1 MVHQKAGN
9 FGYLLFCFDNFSIA
23 FFALKKYNKDIL
35 ILYGVTLMT
44 DKIKGRSPNLDIIR
58 IFALFCVVGVHFFVH
73 TNFYAYPIDCTNM
86 YIMTVL
92 RSFFAICVPLFII
105 LTGYLMK
112 NKTLSAKFYMS
123 IVKTLCIYLLASFA
137 NYIYRI
143 AVIKDGM
150 SVLSM
155 LTGILNFTTA
165 EYAWY
170 VEMYIGLF
178 LLIPFLNLIYNNL
191 QSKTHKLVLIIT
203 LIALTSAPS
212 VLNVWNFAAPSS
224 FLLPSANTHYINL
237 IPDWWCGIYPVT
249 YYFIGCWLR
258 EYGIGISCRKN
269 AVLLAVSVIFW
280 GMFNIYRSYPS
291 AFSAGPWIEW
301 YGLPQVINAT
311 LVFSLLLCIKAD
323 NVPKSL
329 HRPLKVLSDLTFGA
343 YLMSWVFDHFFY
355 THIGRIV
362 PDMAAWLKWM
372 PLMIALTFVCSLA
385 ASFVLNVIYNVCYKA
400 FVKCFV
406 KKSA

>member
-1 MVHQKAGN
+1 MA
-9 FGYLLFCFDNFSIA
+9 
-23 FFALKKYNKDIL
+23 
-35 ILYGVTLMT
+35 
-44 DKIKGRSPNLDIIR
+44 DKTQGRSPNLDIIR

-73 TNFYAYPIDCTNM
+73 THFYAYPVNNISM
-86 YIMTVL
+86 YILTVL

-112 NKTLSAKFYMS
+112 NKTLSANFYIG

-137 NYIYRI
+137 NYIYRV

-155 LTGILNFTTA
+155 FTGILNFTTA
-165 EYAWY
+165 EYGWY

-191 QSKTHKLVLIIT
+191 QSKSHKLALIIT
-203 LIALTSAPS
+203 LVVLTSAPS
-212 VLNVWNFAAPSS
+212 VLNVWNFASLSS
-224 FLLPSANTHYINL
+224 FAIPSANTHYINL

-258 EYGIGISCRKN
+258 EYGLGISGRRN

-280 GMFNIYRSYPS
+280 GLFNIYRSFP
-291 AFSAGPWIEW
+291 ATFVAGPWIEW
-301 YGLPQVINAT
+301 YGFPQICNAT
-311 LVFSLLLCIKAD
+311 LIFGLLLNIKAKS
-323 NVPKSL
+323 VPQKL

-343 YLMSWVFDHFFY
+343 YLMSWVFDDFFY
-355 THIGRIV
+355 SFFGTMMS
-362 PDMAAWLKWM
+362 DMTSWLKFM
-372 PLMIALTFVCSLA
+372 PVMIALTFVCSLA
-385 ASFVLNVIYNVCYKA
+385 ASFVLNAIYNICYKA

-406 KKSA
+406 EKSA

>member
-1 MVHQKAGN
+1 M
-9 FGYLLFCFDNFSIA
+9 I
-23 FFALKKYNKDIL
+23 
-35 ILYGVTLMT
+35 
-44 DKIKGRSPNLDIIR
+44 DKNKGRSPNLDIIR

-73 TNFYAYPIDCTNM
+73 TDFYAYPINSINM

-112 NKTLSAKFYMS
+112 NKTLSAKFYLG
-123 IVKTLCIYLLASFA
+123 IVKTLGVYLLASIA

-143 AVIKDGM
+143 AVIKEDM

-155 LTGILNFTTA
+155 FTGILNFTTA

-191 QSKTHKLVLIIT
+191 ESKNHKLVLILT
-203 LIALTSAPS
+203 LVFLTSAPS
-212 VLNVWNFAAPSS
+212 VLNVWNFASPAS

-237 IPDWWCGIYPVT
+237 IPDWWKEIYPVT

-258 EYGIGISCRKN
+258 EYGLGISRGKN
-269 AVLLAVSVIFW
+269 AVLLVISVLFW
-280 GMFNIYRSYPS
+280 GIFNIYRSYPS
-291 AFSAGPWIEW
+291 TFAVGGWVEW
-301 YGLPQVINAT
+301 GGLPQIINAT
-311 LVFSLLLCIKAD
+311 LVFSLLLSIKEKS
-323 NVPKSL
+323 VPQKL
-329 HRPLKVLSDLTFGA
+329 YKPLKTFSDLTFGA
-343 YLMSWVFDHFFY
+343 YLMSWVFDDFFY
-355 THIGRIV
+355 GFIGTMI
-362 PDMAAWLKWM
+362 PDITAWLKWM

-385 ASFVLNVIYNVCYKA
+385 ASFVLNVIYNICYKT